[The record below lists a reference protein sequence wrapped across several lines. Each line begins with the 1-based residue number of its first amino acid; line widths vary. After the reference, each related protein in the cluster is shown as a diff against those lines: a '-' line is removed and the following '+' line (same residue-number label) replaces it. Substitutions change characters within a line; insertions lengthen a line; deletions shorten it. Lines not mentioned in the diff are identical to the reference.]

1 MYPPR
6 RFREIAFE
14 ELRDMRL
21 TDFPSVILVLSFLLL
36 FVAALIGDQLRKRML
51 PLKDEERDNFGVV
64 LGATLTLLGLL
75 IGFSFSMAVS
85 RYDQRKNYEEAEA
98 NAIGTAFLRADLL
111 STEDAAKVRQLLR
124 VYVERRIDFYRG
136 NKTTSPSIGNDLK
149 TVQDELWSTVV
160 RAGAAQPNPVL
171 ALAVS

>member
-1 MYPPR
+1 MGRCIR
-6 RFREIAFE
+6 RRRATQEDSPAKKRRARR
-14 ELRDMRL
+14 LRHRPCRL
-21 TDFPSVILVLSFLLL
+21 ADS
-36 FVAALIGDQLRKRML
+36 A
-51 PLKDEERDNFGVV
+51 
-64 LGATLTLLGLL
+64 GADHR
-75 IGFSFSMAVS
+75 FSFSMAVS

-98 NAIGTAFLRADLL
+98 NAIGTAYLRVDLL

-136 NKTTSPSIGNDLK
+136 NKTTSASIGNDLK

-171 ALAVS
+171 ALAVSGINDIF